1 MNIQLNERLF
11 ETASKTLFELRDAV
25 KPAADV
31 VILNGAAMSADAPL
45 KEGDEVC
52 LIKRGEAPSVDELE
66 ALMAS
71 RHTPGVHAKVKAATV
86 GIAGL
91 GGLGSAIAVA
101 LARVGVGKLIVA
113 DFDVVEPSNL
123 NRQQYFVDQIGM
135 LKPMRWFPTF
145 GKSTRM

>member
-1 MNIQLNERLF
+1 MNVCSKPRQKLNIQLNERLF

-52 LIKRGEAPSVDELE
+52 LIKRGEAPSADELE

-71 RHTPGVHAKVKAATV
+71 RHTPGVHAKLKAATV

-91 GGLGSAIAVA
+91 GGLGSAIAVSKPRRSVSPDSA
-101 LARVGVGKLIVA
+101 DLAP
-113 DFDVVEPSNL
+113 PS
-123 NRQQYFVDQIGM
+123 
-135 LKPMRWFPTF
+135 PSRWPA
-145 GKSTRM
+145 SVSEN